1 MTDTDSQRQRPTG
14 CKKHRKRVI
23 TYSMQHLGQRGM
35 CVLSAW
41 GAVVVWWQLVRVLTL
56 TERLVENTLLPFF
69 VWKGFRPA
77 SRQNDAVSCR
87 PTSNT
92 MRLGSCC
99 PAGTTP
105 WHEKQPVLM
114 YPASLQRQWGFG
126 GDL

>member
-1 MTDTDSQRQRPTG
+1 MTDTGSQRQRPTG

-77 SRQNDAVSCR
+77 SKTERCCQLPANEGHNATGVLLSCR
-87 PTSNT
+87 NNP
-92 MRLGSCC
+92 M
-99 PAGTTP
+99 A
-105 WHEKQPVLM
+105 
-114 YPASLQRQWGFG
+114 
-126 GDL
+126 

>member
-1 MTDTDSQRQRPTG
+1 MTDTGSQRQRPTA

-23 TYSMQHLGQRGM
+23 TYSMQHLGQRGIF
-35 CVLSAW
+35 VLSAW

-77 SRQNDAVSCR
+77 SRQNDVR
-87 PTSNT
+87 WDT

-99 PAGTTP
+99 AAGTTP
-105 WHEKQPVLM
+105 WHVKQPVLM

-126 GDL
+126 GEI